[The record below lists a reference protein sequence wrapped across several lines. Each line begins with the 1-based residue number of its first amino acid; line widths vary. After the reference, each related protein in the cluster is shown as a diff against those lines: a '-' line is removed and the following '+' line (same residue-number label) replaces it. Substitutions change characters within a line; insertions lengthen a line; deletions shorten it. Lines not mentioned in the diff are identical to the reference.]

1 MAEMTVK
8 QLADVVGTPVDRLLV
23 QLEEAGVGKSSG
35 DDAVSDDEKVT
46 LLEYLR
52 RSHGRTENGGGS
64 SDANRITLRRKRVSE
79 LKVGSSAGK
88 RAVNVEVRG
97 KRTYVKRSVA
107 AEAEQQRVQEIESER
122 ERRERE
128 QRELEQKRLEA
139 EEARRREEEQ
149 KQREREEAE
158 QRAREE
164 EERQR
169 QEAEEQARREE
180 AEKAAAAPQPEPTPA
195 PAEPPPPPPAEGR
208 RRSGRKKKGSRD
220 QARDSHGWDELH
232 VAKDKSGRRRKSG
245 KSQRAAQSQASSRHG
260 FEKPTAPV
268 QREVT
273 VPETITVG
281 ELANKMAVKA
291 PQLIKTLMGM
301 GVMATINQSLDQDT
315 ALLAVEEM
323 GHKPV
328 PQADSDVEQAM
339 TQELM
344 PEQQG
349 DDRPRP
355 PVITVMGHVDH
366 GKTSLLDYIRRTR
379 VTAGE
384 AGGITQH
391 IGAYHVETP
400 RGTVTF
406 LDTPGHAA
414 FTAMRARGAQ
424 CTDIVVLVVA
434 ADDGVKPQTIEA
446 IEHARAAGVPIV
458 VAVNKMDKEE
468 ADPERVKS
476 ELAAKEVVPEDWGG
490 DTIFAPVSA
499 LRGEGVDDLLES
511 IVLQAEVLELKAPVD
526 GAAQGVVIE
535 ATLEKG
541 RGSVATVLVQ
551 SGTLRKGDTLLC
563 GSEFGRVRAMF
574 DEAGQSIESAGPSM
588 PAVVLGLSG
597 TPSAGDEMLVVEDE
611 RKARELAS
619 FRQQRSRDQ
628 RLAQRQAVTG
638 DDIFSQVREDQTKV
652 VNLVVKADV
661 QGSFEALRD
670 SLDKLSGDEV
680 KVKVIG
686 GGVGG
691 INESDVNLALAS
703 NAMLVGFNVRA
714 DATARRMIDE
724 QGVDVHYYS
733 VIYDLIDNVKARI
746 SGMLAPEVREEII
759 GLAEVKDVFKS
770 PKYGQVA
777 GCLVVDGVVRRNAPI
792 RVLRENVVIYEGEL
806 ESLRRFKDDASEVR
820 MGTECGIGVRNY
832 NDVKVGDQIEV
843 FERTEHARTI

>member
-8 QLADVVGTPVDRLLV
+8 QLADVVGTPVDRLLE

-46 LLEYLR
+46 LLEHLR
-52 RSHGRTENGGGS
+52 RSHGRDDGGAA
-64 SDANRITLRRKRVSE
+64 SDTNRITLRRKRVSE
-79 LKVGSSAGK
+79 LKVGSSAGR

-107 AEAEQQRVQEIESER
+107 AEAEQQRMQEIESER

-128 QRELEQKRLEA
+128 QREQEQKRLEA
-139 EEARRREEEQ
+139 EEARRKEEEQ
-149 KQREREEAE
+149 RQREREEAE

-169 QEAEEQARREE
+169 LEAEEQAKREE
-180 AEKAAAAPQPEPTPA
+180 EEKASATPEPAA
-195 PAEPPPPPPAEGR
+195 PAEPPPPQTEGR
-208 RRSGRKKKGSRD
+208 RRSGKKRKEQRDDSRD
-220 QARDSHGWDELH
+220 PHGWNELH

-245 KSQRAAQSQASSRHG
+245 KGQRATQREASSKHG

-273 VPETITVG
+273 VPETISVG
-281 ELANKMAVKA
+281 DLANKMAVKTS
-291 PQLIKTLMGM
+291 QLIKTLMGM
-301 GVMATINQSLDQDT
+301 GVMATINQVLDQDT

-339 TQELM
+339 TEELT
-344 PEQQG
+344 PEEQG
-349 DDRPRP
+349 EEKPRP

-366 GKTSLLDYIRRTR
+366 GKTSLLDYIRRTK
-379 VTAGE
+379 VTSGE

-400 RGTVTF
+400 RGMLTF

-446 IEHARAAGVPIV
+446 IEHARAAGVAVV

-476 ELAAKEVVPEDWGG
+476 ELAAKQVVPEDWGG

-499 LRGEGVDDLLES
+499 LKGEGVDDLLES
-511 IVLQAEVLELKAPVD
+511 ILLQAEVLELKATSE
-526 GAAQGVVIE
+526 GFAKGVVIE

-541 RGSVATVLVQ
+541 RGPVATVLVQ
-551 SGTLRKGDTLLC
+551 SGTLHKGDTILC

-574 DEAGQSIESAGPSM
+574 DEAGRTVDTAGPSM

-597 TPSAGDEMLVVEDE
+597 TPSAGDDMLAVEDE

-619 FRQQRSRDQ
+619 FRHQRSRDQ

-724 QGVDVHYYS
+724 HGVDVHYYS

-770 PKYGQVA
+770 PKFGQVA
-777 GCLVVDGVVRRNAPI
+777 GCLVVDGVVRRSAPI
-792 RVLRENVVIYEGEL
+792 RVLRDNVVIYEGEL
-806 ESLRRFKDDASEVR
+806 ESLRRFKDDANEVR

-843 FERTEHARTI
+843 FERTEIARTI

>member
-8 QLADVVGTPVDRLLV
+8 QLADVVGTPVDRLLE

-46 LLEYLR
+46 LLEHLR
-52 RSHGRTENGGGS
+52 RSHGRGDDGGA
-64 SDANRITLRRKRVSE
+64 SDASKITLRRKRVSE
-79 LKVGSSAGK
+79 LKVGSSAGR

-107 AEAEQQRVQEIESER
+107 AEAEQQRIQEIESER

-128 QRELEQKRLEA
+128 QREQEQKRLEA
-139 EEARRREEEQ
+139 EEARRKEEEQ
-149 KQREREEAE
+149 RQREREEAE

-164 EERQR
+164 EEERQR
-169 QEAEEQARREE
+169 REAEEQAKREE
-180 AEKAAAAPQPEPTPA
+180 EEKASATPEPVT
-195 PAEPPPPPPAEGR
+195 PAEPPPPPQSEGR
-208 RRSGRKKKGSRD
+208 RRSGKKRKEPREES
-220 QARDSHGWDELH
+220 RDSHGWDELH
-232 VAKDKSGRRRKSG
+232 VAKDKSGRRRKGG
-245 KSQRAAQSQASSRHG
+245 KGQRAAQKEATSKHG

-273 VPETITVG
+273 VPETISVG
-281 ELANKMAVKA
+281 DLANKMAVKA

-301 GVMATINQSLDQDT
+301 GVMATINQVLDQDT

-339 TQELM
+339 TEELT
-344 PEQQG
+344 PEEKG
-349 DDRPRP
+349 EEKSRP

-366 GKTSLLDYIRRTR
+366 GKTSLLDYIRRTK
-379 VTAGE
+379 VAAGE

-391 IGAYHVETP
+391 IGAYHVDTP
-400 RGTVTF
+400 RGSLTF

-446 IEHARAAGVPIV
+446 IEHARAAGVPLV
-458 VAVNKMDKEE
+458 VAVNKMDKDE

-499 LRGEGVDDLLES
+499 LKGEGVDDLLDS
-511 IVLQAEVLELKAPVD
+511 ILLQAEVLELKATSE
-526 GAAQGVVIE
+526 GFAKGIVIE

-541 RGSVATVLVQ
+541 RGPVATVLVQ
-551 SGTLRKGDTLLC
+551 SGTLHKGDTILC

-574 DEAGQSIESAGPSM
+574 DEAGETIDTAGPSI
-588 PAVVLGLSG
+588 PAVVLGLGG
-597 TPSAGDEMLVVEDE
+597 TPSAGDDMLAVEDE

-638 DDIFSQVREDQTKV
+638 EDIFSQVREDQTKV

-661 QGSFEALRD
+661 QGSFEALRE

-680 KVKVIG
+680 RVKVIG

-714 DATARRMIDE
+714 DSTARRMIDE

-746 SGMLAPEVREEII
+746 SGMLAPEIREEII

-777 GCLVVDGVVRRNAPI
+777 GCLVVDGVVRRSAPI
-792 RVLRENVVIYEGEL
+792 RVLRDNVVIYEGEL
-806 ESLRRFKDDASEVR
+806 ESLRRFKDDANEVR

-843 FERTEHARTI
+843 FERTEIARTV